1 MHGAPYARSAET
13 EEHMGRF
20 EIRDDFYLNGEKFQ
34 IISGSIHYF
43 RVVPQYWRDR
53 LLKLKAMGCN
63 TVETYIPWNFHEP
76 RKGEFDF
83 TGIRDVERFVRIA
96 QEIGLY
102 VILRPT
108 PYICGEWEFGALP
121 SWLLAEDGMRLRCN
135 YAPYL
140 KHVMDYYDELMPRLV
155 PLQVT
160 HGGPVILMQV
170 ENEYGSYGDDKEYL
184 TALRDA
190 MIARG
195 VDVPLVTSD
204 GPENDMLACGKID
217 GVFQTGNFGSHT
229 VERFGV
235 LTEHG
240 IKPLMCMEFWC
251 GWFDHWGCGKHSTTD
266 AQACAREFATL
277 LEMGH
282 VNIYMFHGGTSFGLM
297 NGSNDY
303 DRLTPDVT
311 SYDYDAVLSEDGR
324 ETEKYR
330 LFKAA
335 VEAHQ
340 GAPVPAVEIPAI
352 PRRAYGEAARTGA
365 AALLPLAEG
374 LESRRG
380 LTPVSMERLSQDYGY
395 TLYRTELVN
404 EREIRKIQL
413 VDAADRAKI
422 LLDGEIIATLY
433 DRELLS
439 AYTFET
445 PVPVRKGAVLEILME
460 NMGRVNYS
468 YKIERQRKG
477 IDTAVV
483 INDHQRYGWD
493 MTCLD
498 EQAMRA
504 MAGAVRGGDTAQA
517 GRPGVYTYAF
527 TVDEAADTFLEL
539 PGWGK
544 GTVFLNGFTLGRF
557 WEIGPQKRLYIP
569 APLLRAGENELLIVE
584 TEGKTGS
591 VVLCDEPELG

>member
-1 MHGAPYARSAET
+1 MST
-13 EEHMGRF
+13 F
-20 EIRDDFYLNGEKFQ
+20 EIRDDFYLDGEKFQ
-34 IISGSIHYF
+34 VISGSIHYF
-43 RVVPQYWRDR
+43 RVVPEYWRDR

-83 TGIRDVERFVRIA
+83 TGMRDVERFVRTA
-96 QEIGLY
+96 QDVGLY

-108 PYICGEWEFGALP
+108 PYICGEWEFGGLP
-121 SWLLAEDGMRLRCN
+121 AWLLREDGIRLRCN
-135 YAPYL
+135 DARYL
-140 KHVMDYYDELMPRLV
+140 THVMDYYDELIPRLL

-160 HGGPVILMQV
+160 HGGPVLMMQV

-184 TALRDA
+184 AALRDA
-190 MIARG
+190 MIQRG

-204 GPENDMLACGKID
+204 GPENDMLACGKVD

-229 VERFGV
+229 AERFGV
-235 LTEHG
+235 LAAHG
-240 IKPLMCMEFWC
+240 IRPLMCMEFWC
-251 GWFDHWGCGKHSTTD
+251 GWFDHWGCGRHSRTD

-277 LEMGH
+277 LKMGH

-303 DRLTPDVT
+303 DQLTPDVT

-324 ETEKYR
+324 TTEKYR

-335 VEAHQ
+335 IEAHQ
-340 GAPVPAVEIPAI
+340 GAPVPEIDIPDI
-352 PRRAYGEAARTGA
+352 PRRAYGEAERTGA
-365 AALLPLAEG
+365 ASLTDLAETRTHTCG
-374 LESRRG
+374 V
-380 LTPVSMERLSQDYGY
+380 TPVSMERLSQDYGY
-395 TLYRTELVN
+395 TLYRTVLVN
-404 EREIRKIQL
+404 EREIRKLQL
-413 VDAADRAKI
+413 VDAADRAI
-422 LLDGEIIATLY
+422 VLLDGMIIATLY
-433 DRELLS
+433 DREL
-439 AYTFET
+439 AHAHTFET
-445 PVPVRKGAVLEILME
+445 PVPVRPGAVLEILME

-483 INDHQRYGWD
+483 INDHQHYGWE
-493 MTCLD
+493 MTCID
-498 EQAMRA
+498 EAAMRA
-504 MAGAVRGGDTAQA
+504 MASDVQGADTAQA
-517 GRPGVYTYAF
+517 GRPSVHTYAF
-527 TVDEAADTFLEL
+527 DVTETADTFLEL

-569 APLLRAGENELLIVE
+569 APLLREGENELLIVE
-584 TEGKTGS
+584 TEGRTGS
-591 VVLCDEPELG
+591 VWLRDEPDLG

>member
-1 MHGAPYARSAET
+1 
-13 EEHMGRF
+13 MGTF

-34 IISGSIHYF
+34 IISGAIHYF
-43 RVVPQYWRDR
+43 RVVPEYWQDR

-76 RKGEFDF
+76 RKGQFDF
-83 TGIRDVERFVRIA
+83 EGIKDVERFVRTA

-108 PYICGEWEFGALP
+108 PYICGEWEFGGLP
-121 SWLLAEDGMRLRCN
+121 SWLLKEDGMRLRCN

-140 KHVMDYYDELMPRLV
+140 KHVMDYYDELMARLV
-155 PLQVT
+155 PLQIT
-160 HGGPVILMQV
+160 NGGPVIMMQV

-184 TALRDA
+184 AALRDA
-190 MIARG
+190 MIERG
-195 VDVPLVTSD
+195 VNVPLVTSD
-204 GPENDMLACGKID
+204 GPEHDMLACGKID

-235 LTEHG
+235 LSAHG

-251 GWFDHWGCGKHSTTD
+251 GWFDHWGCGKHSRTD
-266 AQACAREFATL
+266 AASCAKEFATL

-282 VNIYMFHGGTSFGLM
+282 VNIYMFHGGTSFALM

-303 DRLTPDVT
+303 DALTPDVT

-335 VEAHQ
+335 VEAHR
-340 GAPVPAVEIPAI
+340 GAPLPKIDIPPI
-352 PRRAYGEAARTGA
+352 PRKAYGEARRTGA
-365 AALLPLAEG
+365 AELTALLANMEAVHG
-374 LESRRG
+374 VN
-380 LTPVSMERLSQDYGY
+380 PVSMERLSQDYGY
-395 TLYRTELVN
+395 TLYRTTLVN
-404 EREIRKIQL
+404 EKEIRKIQL
-413 VDAADRAKI
+413 IDAADRAKI

-433 DRELLS
+433 DRELTR

-445 PVPVRKGAVLEILME
+445 PIPVRKGAVLEILME

-477 IDTAVV
+477 VDRAVV

-493 MTCLD
+493 MVCLD
-498 EQAMRA
+498 EEALCA
-504 MAGAVRGGDTAQA
+504 MAQSVRGADTAKD
-517 GRPGVYTYAF
+517 GRPSVQTFAF
-527 TVDEAADTFLEL
+527 NVDEKADTFLEL
-539 PGWGK
+539 PGFGK
-544 GTVFLNGFTLGRF
+544 CTVFLNGFTLGRL

-569 APLLRAGENELLIVE
+569 APLLREGENELLIVE
-584 TEGKTGS
+584 TEGKAGS
-591 VVLCDEPELG
+591 AVLYDETDLG